1 MLNTYELIREMR
13 KSIGALANL
22 AETEA
27 ERLADLSFDTD
38 DDNALAAENAD
49 AAENAWN
56 AVESARKL
64 SSLATAW
71 LARNTPAGNNG
82 ES

>member
-1 MLNTYELIREMR
+1 MNTYELIREMR
-13 KSIGALANL
+13 ESIGALANL

-27 ERLADLSFDTD
+27 ESLGDLSFGGD
-38 DDNALAAENAD
+38 DDYAD

>member
-1 MLNTYELIREMR
+1 MMNAYELIREMNE
-13 KSIGALANL
+13 SIGALASL

-27 ERLADLSFDTD
+27 ESLGDLASDTD
-38 DDNALAAENAD
+38 GSGYSDYAD

-71 LARNTPAGNNG
+71 LARNTTEKHSTNE

>member
-1 MLNTYELIREMR
+1 MNTYELIREMR

-38 DDNALAAENAD
+38 DDNAD

>member
-1 MLNTYELIREMR
+1 MNAYELIREMR
-13 KSIGALANL
+13 ESIGALANL

-27 ERLADLSFDTD
+27 ESLSDLSLDID
-38 DDNALAAENAD
+38 GSGHSDYAD
-49 AAENAWN
+49 AAKNAWN

-71 LARNTPAGNNG
+71 LARNRPAGNNG

>member
-1 MLNTYELIREMR
+1 MNAYEPIREMNE
-13 KSIGALANL
+13 SIGAPAGL
-22 AETEA
+22 AENEA
-27 ERLADLSFDTD
+27 ESLSDLSRDTD
-38 DDNALAAENAD
+38 GSGYSGYAD
-49 AAENAWN
+49 AAENAWT